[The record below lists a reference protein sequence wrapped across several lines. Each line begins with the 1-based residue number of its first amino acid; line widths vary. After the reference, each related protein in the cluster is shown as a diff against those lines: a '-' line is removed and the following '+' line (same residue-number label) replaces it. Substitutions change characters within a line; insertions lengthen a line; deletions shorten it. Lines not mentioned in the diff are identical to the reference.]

1 MIQTVIIDDER
12 NNIENL
18 EGLLQQYCT
27 QVHILGVATNAD
39 DGIVLIKN
47 LQPKLVFLD
56 IQMPEKTGFEMLK
69 ELQEYS
75 FEIILITA
83 YDQYGIQAIKFSAVD
98 YLLKPV
104 NIEELKAAVLK
115 AERRI
120 KDKMQNRELENLLQL
135 IKNREQKSTHKLALP
150 TLKETRFV
158 NPGEII
164 RAESSNAYTSFFLSS
179 GEKIVVSKPIYEYE
193 ELLADFGFLRC
204 HQSHL
209 VNREYIKSWV
219 KEDGGY
225 LILENGNE
233 IPISRSKKDN
243 VTQALIHLK

>member
-1 MIQTVIIDDER
+1 MIQTIIIDDEQ

-18 EGLLQQYCT
+18 EGLLQQYCP
-27 QVHILGVATNAD
+27 QVHVLGTAINAD

-47 LQPKLVFLD
+47 LRPQLVFLD
-56 IQMPEKTGFEMLK
+56 IQMPGKTGFEMLK
-69 ELQEYS
+69 ELPDYS

-83 YDQYGIQAIKFSAVD
+83 YDQYGIQAIKFSAID

-104 NIEELKAAVLK
+104 NIEELKAAVQK
-115 AERRI
+115 AESRV
-120 KDKMQNRELENLLQL
+120 KGKMQNYELENLLQL

-158 NPGEII
+158 NPREII
-164 RAESSNAYTSFFLSS
+164 RCESSNAYTSFFLSS
-179 GEKIVVSKPIYEYE
+179 GEKIIVSRPIYEYE
-193 ELLADFGFLRC
+193 ELLAAFDFIRC

-209 VNREYIKSWV
+209 VNKEHIKSWV

-225 LILENGNE
+225 LILDNGDE
-233 IPISRSKKDN
+233 IPISRSKKEN

>member
-1 MIQTVIIDDER
+1 MIRAIIIDDEE
-12 NNIENL
+12 NNIDNL
-18 EGLLQQYCT
+18 EGLLRRYCAD
-27 QVHILGVATNAD
+27 VFVAGTAMNAS
-39 DGIVLIKN
+39 DGAVLITSLN
-47 LQPKLVFLD
+47 PDLIFLD
-56 IQMPEKTGFEMLK
+56 IQMPGKNGFEMLS
-69 ELQEYS
+69 ELPEIH

-83 YDQYGIQAIKFSAVD
+83 FDQYGIQAIKFSAVD
-98 YLLKPV
+98 YLLKPL
-104 NIEELKAAVLK
+104 NISELQLAIEKVAK
-115 AERRI
+115 RI
-120 KDKMQNRELENLLQL
+120 KAKKQNFELENLLTL
-135 IKNREQKSTHKLALP
+135 IKNRDEKSMHKLALP

-158 NPGEII
+158 YPKEIV
-164 RAESSNAYTSFFLSS
+164 RCESSNSYTTFCLTND
-179 GEKIVVSKPIYEYE
+179 ERIIVSRPIYDYE

-233 IPISRSKKDN
+233 IPISRSKKEN